1 MTETGR
7 TSALEYA
14 PPTQDGLDIALF
26 VPNEVARFGLRTMLD
41 SLRVRH
47 LIEADSFEELVEHLQ
62 RTAVNVLIMS
72 CPGHDMAQQEEPLR
86 QLAAMHVKVLFLL
99 ESASQHTIVRAASL
113 PVDGFLVQSEL
124 TRNALADALRR
135 ISDGELSMPSTLAR
149 ELLSQVRERNG
160 TKAPRPVSL
169 TPREQQV
176 LSLVGDGLSN
186 KQIARRLS
194 ISEHGAKRHVANVL
208 AKLNSPNRTLAVVTA
223 LKEGLLPA
231 QT

>member
-1 MTETGR
+1 MTETDR
-7 TSALEYA
+7 TTALEYA
-14 PPTQDGLDIALF
+14 HAAHDGLDIALF
-26 VPNEVARFGLRTMLD
+26 VPNEVARFGLRTMLA
-41 SLRVRH
+41 SIRVRH
-47 LIEADSFEELVEHLQ
+47 LVEADSFEELARHLHH
-62 RTAVNVLIMS
+62 APVDVVIMS
-72 CPGHDMAQQEEPLR
+72 CPGQEVTQQEETLR
-86 QLAAMHVKVLFLL
+86 EISAMNVKVLFLL
-99 ESASQHTIVRAASL
+99 ENASQHMVVRAASL
-113 PVDGFLVQSEL
+113 PVDGFLVQPEL

-160 TKAPRPVSL
+160 AKAPRPVSL

-223 LKEGLLPA
+223 LKEGLLPP
-231 QT
+231 QV

>member
-1 MTETGR
+1 MTETTH
-7 TSALEYA
+7 TSALEYSS
-14 PPTQDGLDIALF
+14 TTHDGLDIALF
-26 VPNEVARFGLRTMLD
+26 VPNEVARFGLRTMLT
-41 SLRVRH
+41 SVRVRH
-47 LIEADSFEELVEHLQ
+47 LTEIDSYEELVEHLQ
-62 RTAVNVLIMS
+62 RAPVDVLIMS
-72 CPGHDMAQQEEPLR
+72 CPGLEVAQQEEPLR
-86 QLAAMHVKVLFLL
+86 EIATMNVKVLFLL
-99 ESASQHTIVRAASL
+99 ESASEHMISRAASL

-135 ISDGELSMPSTLAR
+135 ISNGELSMPSTLAR

-160 TKAPRPVSL
+160 AKAPRPVSL

-223 LKEGLLPA
+223 LKEGLLPPQA
-231 QT
+231 